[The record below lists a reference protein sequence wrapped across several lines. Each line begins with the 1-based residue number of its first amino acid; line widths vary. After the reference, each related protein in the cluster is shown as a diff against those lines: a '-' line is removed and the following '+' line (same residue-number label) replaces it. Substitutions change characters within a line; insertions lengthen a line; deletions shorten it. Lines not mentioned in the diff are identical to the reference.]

1 MAVDTG
7 TQSPPETPAAAP
19 RLDRD
24 SVLADYRIGWIS
36 REASL
41 LGRREVLTGKAK
53 FGIFGDGKEVA
64 QLAMAKACRP
74 GDWRSGYYRDQT
86 LMMALGLLTVDQLF
100 AQLYAHTD
108 VAADPASAG
117 RQMNAHFATRLVDD
131 EGRFRDQLAGFNV
144 SADLSPTGSQM
155 PRLVGLAYAS
165 RLYRELPELAA
176 PDFARFSAGGD
187 EIAFGTIG
195 NASTAEGMFWEAIN
209 AVGVL
214 RSPLLMSI
222 WDDGYGIS
230 VGNEH
235 QVCKQDLSELLWGFQ
250 RRRDSRDGYDLHTVR
265 GWDYP
270 ALVECYVQA
279 AEVVRREHVPAIVH
293 VVELTQPQG
302 HSTSGSHERY
312 KSAERLAWEEEWDC
326 LKQMRRWLLAEGLA
340 EEGALDEIE
349 QAARSEV
356 REAQRRAWEAY
367 REPLDEERR
376 HVAGL
381 LGAVADAAPDEE
393 VAAAAGEARRALERK
408 GAAFRRDLV
417 AAARDVLVA
426 AHEEEGPALDELA
439 QWEAAARAEGAETYG
454 RHLHAEGARSA
465 LAVEPVAAAY
475 DDDAPT
481 LNGFEILNRA
491 FDAAFARTPNLIAFG
506 EDVGQLGDVNQGM
519 AGLQAKYGPLRVSDT
534 GIRETTILGQAI
546 GMAMRGLQ
554 AHRRDPVPRLPALRA
569 ADRLGRPRQPALE
582 ERRRPEGAGDHPH
595 AGPPAGG
602 DLALRLADGRHPR
615 PGARRLGVR
624 AARHDAGG
632 RLLQHAA
639 RRRRPG
645 PGRRG
650 AQRLPRQGAPAVEPR
665 RLPPAARRARGAAGR
680 PRRDAGHLRRL
691 LPHRRRGRR
700 AARPG
705 GRRGRDR
712 RRPDAAPLR
721 PLRAHRRV
729 GEEDRP
735 RRLPRRGR
743 PRRRHRLH
751 AAAGDRGGRR
761 LLVARLAAGDGHR
774 PPPPPR
780 LRLRRRL
787 LLEARPRGRLR
798 RRLRPDARG
807 VAAALPA
814 LHPVALR
821 RSTLRA
827 GPSSPRFSRR
837 CR

>member
-1 MAVDTG
+1 MAVDTS
-7 TQSPPETPAAAP
+7 TTSPETPAAAP

-24 SVLADYRIGWIS
+24 AVLADYRLGWVS

-86 LMMALGLLTVDQLF
+86 LMMALGLLTVEELF

-108 VAADPASAG
+108 LAADPASAG

-165 RLYRELPELAA
+165 RLYRELPELSA

-195 NASTAEGMFWEAIN
+195 NAATAEGMFWESIN

-230 VGNEH
+230 VSNEH
-235 QVCKQDLSELLWGFQ
+235 QVTKEDLSELLWGFQ
-250 RRRDSRDGYDLHTVR
+250 RHRDSRDGYDLYTVR

-279 AEVVRREHVPAIVH
+279 AHVVRREHVPAIVH

-312 KSAERLAWEEEWDC
+312 KDAERLAWEEEWDC
-326 LKQMRRWLLAEGLA
+326 LKQMRRWLLGEGLA
-340 EEGALDEIE
+340 GEEELDEIE
-349 QAARSEV
+349 RAARAEV

-381 LGAVADAAPDEE
+381 LGAVADAAEDEE
-393 VAAAAGEARRALERK
+393 VTAAASAAKRALERK
-408 GAAFRRDLV
+408 GAAFRRDMI

-426 AHEEEGPALDELA
+426 AHEDEGPALDELA
-439 QWEAAARAEGAETYG
+439 RWEAAARAEGVQTYG
-454 RHLHAEGARSA
+454 RHLHAEGVGSA
-465 LAVEPVAAAY
+465 LAVEPVAAAF

-519 AGLQAKYGPLRVSDT
+519 AGLQARYGPLRVSDT

-546 GMAMRGLQ
+546 GMAMRGLKPIAEIQ
-554 AHRRDPVPRLPALRA
+554 YLDYLLYALQIASDDLATLRWRSAGGQKAPVVIRTRGHRLEGIWHSGSPMAGILGLLRGVWVCVPRDMTRAAGFYNTLLAGDDPGLVVEVLNGYRVKERLPANLADFRLPLGEPEVLRPGRDVTLVTYGACCRIA
-569 ADRLGRPRQPALE
+569 AEAAEQLARVGVEVEIVDVQTLLPFDRSGRIVESVKRTGRVVFLDEDVPGGATAYMLQQVLE
-582 ERRRPEGAGDHPH
+582 AGGFWWLDS
-595 AGPPAGG
+595 PPATVSARPHRPAYGSDG
-602 DLALRLADGRHPR
+602 DYFSKPSREDVFDAVYALMHE
-615 PGARRLGVR
+615 
-624 AARHDAGG
+624 AA
-632 RLLQHAA
+632 
-639 RRRRPG
+639 
-645 PGRRG
+645 
-650 AQRLPRQGAPAVEPR
+650 PR
-665 RLPPAARRARGAAGR
+665 RY
-680 PRRDAGHLRRL
+680 
-691 LPHRRRGRR
+691 
-700 AARPG
+700 
-705 GRRGRDR
+705 
-712 RRPDAAPLR
+712 
-721 PLRAHRRV
+721 
-729 GEEDRP
+729 
-735 RRLPRRGR
+735 
-743 PRRRHRLH
+743 
-751 AAAGDRGGRR
+751 
-761 LLVARLAAGDGHR
+761 
-774 PPPPPR
+774 
-780 LRLRRRL
+780 
-787 LLEARPRGRLR
+787 
-798 RRLRPDARG
+798 
-807 VAAALPA
+807 
-814 LHPVALR
+814 
-821 RSTLRA
+821 
-827 GPSSPRFSRR
+827 PRFTG
-837 CR
+837 

>member
-1 MAVDTG
+1 MAVDTSA
-7 TQSPPETPAAAP
+7 TPASETPPAAAP

-24 SVLADYRIGWIS
+24 SVLADYRLGWIS

-86 LMMALGLLTVDQLF
+86 LMMALGLLTVEQLF

-108 VAADPASAG
+108 LAADPASAG
-117 RQMNAHFATRLVDD
+117 RQMNAHFATRFVDD

-165 RLYRELPELAA
+165 RLYRELPELSG
-176 PDFARFSAGGD
+176 PDFAGFSENGD

-230 VGNEH
+230 VSNEH

-340 EEGALDEIE
+340 GEEELDEIE
-349 QAARSEV
+349 QAARGEV

-367 REPLDEERR
+367 RAPLDEERR
-376 HVAGL
+376 QVAGL
-381 LGAVADAAPDEE
+381 LAAVADAAEDEE
-393 VAAAAGEARRALERK
+393 VAEAAAETQRGLERK
-408 GAAFRRDLV
+408 SAAFRRDMI

-426 AHEEEGPALDELA
+426 AHEDGGPAVEELA
-439 QWEAAARAEGAETYG
+439 RWEAAARADGAETYG
-454 RHLHAEGARSA
+454 RHLHAEGVGSA
-465 LAVEPVAAAY
+465 LAVEPVAAAF

-491 FDAAFARTPNLIAFG
+491 FDAAFERTPNLIAFG

-546 GMAMRGLQ
+546 GMALRGLRPIAEIQ
-554 AHRRDPVPRLPALRA
+554 YLDYLLYALQIASDDLASLRWRSAGGQKAPVIIRTRGHRLEGIWHSGSPMAGILGLVRGVWVCVPRDMTRAAGFYNTLLAGEDPGLVVEVLNGYRVKERLPANLADFRLPLGEPEVLRPGRDVTLVTYGACCRIA
-569 ADRLGRPRQPALE
+569 AEAAEQLARVGVEVEIVDIQTLLPFDRSGRIVESIRKTGRVVFLDEDVPGGATAYMLQQVLE
-582 ERRRPEGAGDHPH
+582 ASGGFWWLDS
-595 AGPPAGG
+595 PPATVSARPHRPAYGSDG
-602 DLALRLADGRHPR
+602 DYFSKPNREDVFDAVYALMHEAS
-615 PGARRLGVR
+615 
-624 AARHDAGG
+624 
-632 RLLQHAA
+632 
-639 RRRRPG
+639 
-645 PGRRG
+645 
-650 AQRLPRQGAPAVEPR
+650 PR
-665 RLPPAARRARGAAGR
+665 RY
-680 PRRDAGHLRRL
+680 
-691 LPHRRRGRR
+691 
-700 AARPG
+700 
-705 GRRGRDR
+705 
-712 RRPDAAPLR
+712 
-721 PLRAHRRV
+721 
-729 GEEDRP
+729 
-735 RRLPRRGR
+735 
-743 PRRRHRLH
+743 
-751 AAAGDRGGRR
+751 
-761 LLVARLAAGDGHR
+761 
-774 PPPPPR
+774 
-780 LRLRRRL
+780 
-787 LLEARPRGRLR
+787 
-798 RRLRPDARG
+798 
-807 VAAALPA
+807 
-814 LHPVALR
+814 
-821 RSTLRA
+821 
-827 GPSSPRFSRR
+827 PRFTR
-837 CR
+837 

>member
-86 LMMALGLLTVDQLF
+86 LMMALGLLTVEQLF

-481 LNGFEILNRA
+481 LNGFEILNRT

-546 GMAMRGLQ
+546 GMAMRGLKPIAEIQ
-554 AHRRDPVPRLPALRA
+554 YLDYLLYALQIVSDDLASLRWRSAGGQKAPVIIRTRGHRLEGIWHSGSPMAGILGLVRGVWVCVPRDMTRA
-569 ADRLGRPRQPALE
+569 AGFYNTLL
-582 ERRRPEGAGDHPH
+582 AGDDPGLVVEVLNGYR
-595 AGPPAGG
+595 AKERLPSN
-602 DLALRLADGRHPR
+602 LADF
-615 PGARRLGVR
+615 
-624 AARHDAGG
+624 
-632 RLLQHAA
+632 
-639 RRRRPG
+639 
-645 PGRRG
+645 
-650 AQRLPRQGAPAVEPR
+650 RLPLGEPE
-665 RLPPAARRARGAAGR
+665 
-680 PRRDAGHLRRL
+680 
-691 LPHRRRGRR
+691 
-700 AARPG
+700 
-705 GRRGRDR
+705 
-712 RRPDAAPLR
+712 
-721 PLRAHRRV
+721 V
-729 GEEDRP
+729 
-735 RRLPRRGR
+735 
-743 PRRRHRLH
+743 
-751 AAAGDRGGRR
+751 
-761 LLVARLAAGDGHR
+761 
-774 PPPPPR
+774 
-780 LRLRRRL
+780 
-787 LLEARPRGRLR
+787 
-798 RRLRPDARG
+798 
-807 VAAALPA
+807 
-814 LHPVALR
+814 
-821 RSTLRA
+821 LRA
-827 GPSSPRFSRR
+827 GRDVTLVTYGACCRIAAEAAEQLARVGVEVEIVDVQTLLPFDRSGRIVESVKRTGRVVFLDEDVPGGATAYMLQQVIEAAGGFWWLDSPPVTVTARPHRPAYGSDGDYFSKPGREDVFDAVYALMHEASPRRFPRFTR
-837 CR
+837 